1 MTQPTGDLIQVVTTC
16 ATRAEAEQMAT
27 TLVDALLAACVH
39 IHSPITSVYRWQGQ
53 IERSEEWL
61 LTAKTTRSLFDAVA
75 AAIRKEHSYDLP
87 QIIAL
92 PIVAASDDYAAWVR
106 EHVDGT

>member
-1 MTQPTGDLIQVVTTC
+1 LTQPTIDLIQVVTTC
-16 ATRAEAEQMAT
+16 ATRAEAEQMAA
-27 TLVDALLAACVH
+27 TLVDARLAACVH

-61 LTAKTTRSLFDAVA
+61 LTAKTTRLVFDAVA
-75 AAIRKEHSYDLP
+75 AAIRKEHSYDVP

-92 PIVAASDDYAAWVR
+92 PVVAVSEDYAAWVR
-106 EHVDGT
+106 EQVSSD